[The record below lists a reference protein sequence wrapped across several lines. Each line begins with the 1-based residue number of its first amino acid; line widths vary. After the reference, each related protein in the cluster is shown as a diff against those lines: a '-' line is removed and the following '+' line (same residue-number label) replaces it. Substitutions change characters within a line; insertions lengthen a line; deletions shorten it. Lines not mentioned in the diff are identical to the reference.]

1 VVRLLQ
7 TTSTRFPR
15 LQGAS
20 CSTNTNETRWGAAVG
35 VGIEYAFAPN
45 WSIGFEYDH
54 LFMGNKDVNDGF
66 LVVDHIKEDIDIFT
80 ARVNYKFGGP
90 VVARY

>member
-1 VVRLLQ
+1 MVNRWLTLQ
-7 TTSTRFPR
+7 KAYCARGP
-15 LQGAS
+15 
-20 CSTNTNETRWGAAVG
+20 
-35 VGIEYAFAPN
+35 P
-45 WSIGFEYDH
+45 
-54 LFMGNKDVNDGF
+54 DVNDGF